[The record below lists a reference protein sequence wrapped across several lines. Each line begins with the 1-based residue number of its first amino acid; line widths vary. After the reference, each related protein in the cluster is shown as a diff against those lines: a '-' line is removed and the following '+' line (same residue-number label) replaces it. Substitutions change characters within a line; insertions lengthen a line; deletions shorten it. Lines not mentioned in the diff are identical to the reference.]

1 MNINRNNYE
10 TYFLLYIDNE
20 LSAAERKA
28 VEAFIAEHTDLHEEL
43 MQLQDA
49 VLPADDL
56 VFDGKADLLKSEAE
70 DKLTEKLLLHIDGE
84 LSATEA
90 YEADKMIAANVALQ
104 TEWNILRST
113 KLDASE
119 KIIFTEKH
127 LLYRKER
134 DNVVIGRFA
143 RWAVAAALLGFGF
156 FAAVSI
162 INNNKTPEAPS
173 VATNTTPEKN
183 NSTKIVTKE
192 TAQPLNNTEGL
203 AEQKNSVADKQNIA
217 KQADKIQQ
225 PIIDKNNNNSF
236 VKSTAPVNKKEPI
249 VATQNA
255 TNNEQPVLLVAN
267 KKNQQLEKISP
278 ERAENELAITAPKK
292 RAEIIDKNILIP
304 DNNSFASTASLTS
317 EPNNDRILYMNE
329 EDVSNSKAGSFFRKL
344 KRTVERKTKIKTGNN
359 LKIAGFEIALN

>member
-43 MQLQDA
+43 MQLQDV
-49 VLPADDL
+49 VLPVDD
-56 VFDGKADLLKSEAE
+56 FIFAGKADLLKSEAE
-70 DKLTEKLLLHIDGE
+70 DKATEKLLLHIDEE
-84 LSATEA
+84 LSAAEA
-90 YEADKMIAANVALQ
+90 AETDKMIAANAALQ
-104 TEWNILRST
+104 TEWNLLQRT

-119 KIIFTEKH
+119 KIIFTDKN

-134 DNVVIGRFA
+134 DNVVIGRFV

-162 INNNKTPEAPS
+162 INNNKKPDAPS
-173 VATNTTPEKN
+173 VATKSSTEKN
-183 NSTKIVTKE
+183 NLKNIVTKE
-192 TAQPLNNTEGL
+192 NVHPLNNTEGQT
-203 AEQKNSVADKQNIA
+203 EEKNNIASKQNSTTQPE
-217 KQADKIQQ
+217 KNQQ
-225 PIIDKNNNNSF
+225 TLIDKNEQKSFAKNNATVNKTT
-236 VKSTAPVNKKEPI
+236 VTAP
-249 VATQNA
+249 QND
-255 TNNEQPVLLVAN
+255 NINQQPVLIAAS
-267 KKNQQLEKISP
+267 KKNLKLEKISP
-278 ERAENELAITAPKK
+278 ERGENELAITAPKK

-304 DNNSFASTASLTS
+304 ENNTFASTASLS
-317 EPNNDRILYMNE
+317 DEPNNNRILYMNE

-344 KRTVERKTKIKTGNN
+344 KRTVERKTKIKTGKN